1 MDNSLLFK
9 EKLLIQLLEKLSGI
23 KIPLIINFAELSNLI
38 KKISEKVLLK
48 ILCHYKSSISKILFN
63 EDKFIKISIANIN
76 SDLSSFYY
84 LYKIIIEERYEI
96 NYIYNY
102 DVILVLYNKIKEQSN
117 KINKITK
124 FILCIFAIDIIYNFE
139 GSVEAFNPS
148 DEKK

>member
-1 MDNSLLFK
+1 MDNSESPK
-9 EKLLIQLLEKLSGI
+9 EKSQK
-23 KIPLIINFAELSNLI
+23 KIIGNEILPKSNFAESSNLK
-38 KKISEKVLLK
+38 KKISENDLLK
-48 ILCHYKSSISKILFN
+48 LLYLNKSNISIILFN

-102 DVILVLYNKIKEQSN
+102 DIIRVLYNKIKEQSN
-117 KINKITK
+117 KKNNITK
-124 FILCIFAIDIIYNFE
+124 FILCIFANVIIYNFE